1 MKKILDY
8 NYYLF
13 AEKFSAIEKEKVITF
28 VIIAQYLFIVNCTL
42 FIMLFFAPIKQLLIP
57 ILIFC
62 LVAYFGLRFYNRK
75 NYNGKYAEI
84 EANWNSEDEKRKS
97 FYKII
102 IWSLVLLGFVLMV
115 INSQAFP
122 EN

>member
-1 MKKILDY
+1 MRKILDY

-13 AEKFSAIEKEKVITF
+13 VEKFSAIEKEKVITF
-28 VIIAQYLFIVNCTL
+28 VTIIQYLFIVNSLL
-42 FIMLFFAPIKQLLIP
+42 FLMLFFASINQLILP

-62 LVAYFGLRFYNRK
+62 LAAFFGLRFYNRK
-75 NYNGKYAEI
+75 NYSNRYAEI
-84 EANWNSEDEKRKS
+84 EANWKNETEKKKS

-102 IWSLVLLGFVLMV
+102 IWALVLLAFCLM
-115 INSQAFP
+115 ITNSQYFP